1 VRLTSI
7 DGRRGALDD
16 VSSSVAN
23 FFAAHTGAFAIGLGL
38 AVAAALIIHLADEE
52 NAQQR
57 KTLLTGGFGFLMVL
71 CCLAGPAVI
80 GAIGGAAIGGVL
92 GVAAAVVIALA
103 VAAVIRWRSKT
114 DRSC

>member
-1 VRLTSI
+1 
-7 DGRRGALDD
+7 
-16 VSSSVAN
+16 
-23 FFAAHTGAFAIGLGL
+23 
-38 AVAAALIIHLADEE
+38 
-52 NAQQR
+52 
-57 KTLLTGGFGFLMVL
+57 MVL

-80 GAIGGAAIGGVL
+80 GAIGGAAIGGGL